1 MRGFSRNIVNYYPL
15 EYPVE
20 SEEKGFYLEY
30 MISTVI
36 LYCIVCFKILKMK
49 NKAILDMNGR

>member
-20 SEEKGFYLEY
+20 SEEKKDFIL
-30 MISTVI
+30 ISTVVS
-36 LYCIVCFKILKMK
+36 IVLVGLKF
-49 NKAILDMNGR
+49 